1 MGDRL
6 YPPQPW
12 IHEATCV
19 DAPPGLPTM
28 KARDVPAAHPYGR
41 PHHCVDRDTVT
52 YNRDCVAE
60 AVDYEPHTYVRSTIW
75 PQDATG
81 PLCSTCRGSHP
92 ESAIEARMRQRVR
105 Q

>member
-1 MGDRL
+1 MGDRN

-12 IHEATCV
+12 IHEATCP
-19 DAPPGLPTM
+19 DAPPGLPVIT
-28 KARDVPAAHPYGR
+28 ARSVPETYPYGR
-41 PHHCVDRDTVT
+41 PHTCV
-52 YNRDCVAE
+52 NRNSFTFNRTCVAE
-60 AVDYEPHTYVRSTIW
+60 FVDYEPHPYVYSTHW

-92 ESAIEARMRQRVR
+92 ESAIEAARRPRVS